1 MEVDPKLV
9 CLRCPARQLALRLHY
24 YGDGASES
32 ESVQGASEHDAFM
45 ACNPSLAKMM
55 TAATFRKGQRGHV
68 DLLMQVGN
76 DVSFVAAE
84 MLFQVMNFNVDNGRP
99 GVIAGANGPSFL
111 QMAPDDNRIRKAS
124 VMTFWPAESYA
135 KIVRARYRR
144 VASALERPQASQR
157 RVLPQPK
164 PSRPFKR
171 PLHCGTLLHV
181 RLSCASRLSVRQG
194 RDLVQTPFGVDGAV
208 PTFIIESR
216 SMSQSRGTMLE
227 TMDDWMKAGVMEAWL
242 VDPIVAD
249 FDRLRTGLVV
259 DVLPTFGTVTIYVR
273 DPTTGSC
280 TVETLANQPTS
291 ASSSTALPGFVMD
304 FQTIWSEA
312 MASSSNHPA
321 LISSNDLSPIITS
334 NYYIGS

>member
-68 DLLMQVGN
+68 DLLMQVDNG
-76 DVSFVAAE
+76 VSFVAAE

-157 RVLPQPK
+157 RVLPQPY
-164 PSRPFKR
+164 PSPNPRVLSSGLCTAVPYCMCAYLAPRDCLSGRGEIWCRNHSASMAPSQPSSSSRVPCLSRAAQCSRP
-171 PLHCGTLLHV
+171 
-181 RLSCASRLSVRQG
+181 
-194 RDLVQTPFGVDGAV
+194 
-208 PTFIIESR
+208 
-216 SMSQSRGTMLE
+216 
-227 TMDDWMKAGVMEAWL
+227 W
-242 VDPIVAD
+242 
-249 FDRLRTGLVV
+249 
-259 DVLPTFGTVTIYVR
+259 TI
-273 DPTTGSC
+273 G
-280 TVETLANQPTS
+280 
-291 ASSSTALPGFVMD
+291 
-304 FQTIWSEA
+304 
-312 MASSSNHPA
+312 
-321 LISSNDLSPIITS
+321 
-334 NYYIGS
+334 